1 MRCPISKRPISKP
14 IVRRRAGGR
23 RAVVDVRSFVGVRC
37 GISSIPSAVHHV

>member
-14 IVRRRAGGR
+14 TVSR